1 MMSKYM
7 MTPLYES
14 YMKIDIRS
22 IEMKESE
29 VMFLRNCKPK
39 GKVTIPQV
47 IEKRYQPIK
56 LNSVW
61 S

>member
-1 MMSKYM
+1 

-22 IEMKESE
+22 IEMKGSE

-39 GKVTIPQV
+39 EKVTIPQV